1 MKLRFHAPA
10 LGAPQHSQALCALLA
25 PKPTV
30 YFQPRLKVLLLLLLL
45 LLHPNY
51 IPISVAVA
59 LSHSTSSSQSLS
71 DNPITIESA

>member
-30 YFQPRLKVLLLLLLL
+30 YFQPRLKVLLLLLP

>member
-45 LLHPNY
+45 LHPNY

>member
-45 LLHPNY
+45 HPNY

>member
-30 YFQPRLKVLLLLLLL
+30 YFQPRLKVLLLLLL
-45 LLHPNY
+45 HPNY